1 MTPDEHLDDLLGA
14 YALDA
19 VDDVDRRRVERYLAD
34 HPEARAEVW
43 QMRQAAAML
52 AHSGNPAPDG
62 VWDRIAGSL
71 EERPPRLD
79 GRLPGAKPAAPRCR
93 LAALVAAAA
102 VLVAGAGLVTALIRD
117 GGTEPQVS
125 ESIEQA
131 YEAAL
136 DDPDGRLVSLAS
148 EDGALQAEAVV
159 QPDGVGFLSAATLP
173 ELPSTETYQ
182 LWGVYGDGDVI
193 SLGVFGNRPEIEP
206 FAAEGDL
213 DALVITREAAGGV
226 MASTSGALLVGEV
239 G

>member
-52 AHSGNPAPDG
+52 AHTGNPAPEG

-71 EERPPRLD
+71 EERPPRFD
-79 GRLPGAKPAAPRCR
+79 GVPAAKPARPRHR
-93 LAALVAAAA
+93 IVTLVAAAA
-102 VLVAGAGLVTALIRD
+102 VLIAGTGVVTALVVGD
-117 GGTEPQVS
+117 DDEPAAS

-131 YEAAL
+131 YETAR
-136 DDPDGRLVSLAS
+136 DDPDGRLVALAS
-148 EDGALQAEAVV
+148 EDGSLQAEAVV
-159 QPDGVGFLSAATLP
+159 QPDGVGFLSAGTLP
-173 ELPSTETYQ
+173 ELPVSETYQ

-193 SLGVFGNRPEIEP
+193 SLGVVGNRPAIEP
-206 FAAEGDL
+206 FTAEGDL
-213 DALVITREAAGGV
+213 DALVITLEAAGGV
-226 MASTSGALLVGEV
+226 VSSTSGALLVGAIE
-239 G
+239 

>member
-1 MTPDEHLDDLLGA
+1 M
-14 YALDA
+14 
-19 VDDVDRRRVERYLAD
+19 
-34 HPEARAEVW
+34 
-43 QMRQAAAML
+43 
-52 AHSGNPAPDG
+52 
-62 VWDRIAGSL
+62 
-71 EERPPRLD
+71 
-79 GRLPGAKPAAPRCR
+79 
-93 LAALVAAAA
+93 
-102 VLVAGAGLVTALIRD
+102 
-117 GGTEPQVS
+117 
-125 ESIEQA
+125 
-131 YEAAL
+131 
-136 DDPDGRLVSLAS
+136 
-148 EDGALQAEAVV
+148 QAEAVV